1 MGTKRAKRKLLSR
14 EAKLRARG
22 LLDMLYKPSELA
34 DELQI
39 DQRVIYRKLIPEGT
53 YAYKRTTTGTS
64 GFTDLKVAALVRSLD
79 RKPGST
85 LAADEA
91 YCLRCRKAVKLVN
104 PKRNTKHALTIL
116 QSQCPECGNQ
126 DYSLMLRSRL
136 ERC

>member
-1 MGTKRAKRKLLSR
+1 MGIKRAKRKLLSR
-14 EAKLRARG
+14 EARLRARG

-39 DQRVIYRKLIPEGT
+39 DQRVIYRKLIPEGLT
-53 YAYKRTTTGTS
+53 YIKDDAGNLWIH
-64 GFTDLKVAALVRSLD
+64 GPEVAAWARSLD
-79 RKPGST
+79 KKPGPT

-116 QSQCPECGNQ
+116 QSQCPECGTRINKGVKT
-126 DYSLMLRSRL
+126 R
-136 ERC
+136 